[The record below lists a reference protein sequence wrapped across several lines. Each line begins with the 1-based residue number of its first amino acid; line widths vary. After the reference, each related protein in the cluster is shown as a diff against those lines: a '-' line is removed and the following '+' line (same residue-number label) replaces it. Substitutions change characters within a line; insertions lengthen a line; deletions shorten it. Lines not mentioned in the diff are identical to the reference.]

1 MELFGFKLMDSDN
14 TSENHRGTIKDNVE
28 TCDKMDRL
36 VRSLK
41 QIPEN
46 ENLIYK

>member
-1 MELFGFKLMDSDN
+1 MESFGFKLRDSDN
-14 TSENHRGTIKDNVE
+14 TEEKQRETIKDNVK
-28 TCDKMDRL
+28 TSDKMDRL